1 MSELADGKLRLDR
14 PAPHVARL
22 TIDNPAKRN
31 ALDHAIL
38 DGIAA
43 TARELDDARCLL
55 LTAEGPV
62 FSAGYDIGG
71 LPRDEFAHKAE
82 SLVAHPFHAAIAALE
97 AFPYPA
103 VAALNGHAIGGGLE
117 LALTCDLRL
126 AATGAKLG
134 MPPARLGLVYSHTGL
149 RKFIDAIGVTRTR
162 ELFFTGRNVSTATAL
177 EWGMVN
183 EIVAP
188 EKLAERAVEFAAEI
202 AANAPLS
209 LTGNKRVIGGA
220 AGRGGPA
227 RPRGRGGAR
236 GAARGLLPQRGLL
249 RRSARVRR
257 EAGSG
262 MAGTVRAAPGGDRRA
277 RAARLPAAQ
286 AEGRLRDGVQLPP
299 EGFDFVT
306 WDPVLKQTP
315 NRGWRRWGTRKL
327 VDTTFLVLREFRD
340 ANPDAPR
347 ILVGDLSRP
356 RGGFFGARY
365 GGLGH
370 QTHQSGLDV
379 DIYYPRRDGLERAA
393 RRARPGRP
401 GARAGARRPLRAG
414 GRDEGLRRPERAPE
428 RPPWSRHAAR
438 LPRRSP
444 ARQALAAPREP
455 AGSGVGDPGESPRE
469 EPFSCRASPYC
480 C

>member
-1 MSELADGKLRLDR
+1 VSELADGKLRLDR

-22 TIDNPAKRN
+22 TIDNPEKRN

-38 DGIAA
+38 DGIAS

-71 LPRDEFAHKAE
+71 LPRDEFAHRAE

-149 RKFIDAIGVTRTR
+149 RKFIDAIGAPRTR

-188 EKLAERAVEFAAEI
+188 EKLAGRAVEFAAEI

-209 LTGNKRVIGGA
+209 LTGNKRVIGE
-220 AGRGGPA
+220 
-227 RPRGRGGAR
+227 
-236 GAARGLLPQRGLL
+236 LL
-249 RRSARVRR
+249 A
-257 EAGSG
+257 
-262 MAGTVRAAPGGDRRA
+262 
-277 RAARLPAAQ
+277 
-286 AEGRLRDGVQLPP
+286 AEGRLDP
-299 EGFDFVT
+299 EVEAE
-306 WDPVLKQTP
+306 
-315 NRGWRRWGTRKL
+315 L
-327 VDTTFLVLREFRD
+327 VALREACFRTD
-340 ANPDAPR
+340 DFYEGVRAFAEKRPPDFSPF
-347 ILVGDLSRP
+347 
-356 RGGFFGARY
+356 RGG
-365 GGLGH
+365 
-370 QTHQSGLDV
+370 
-379 DIYYPRRDGLERAA
+379 
-393 RRARPGRP
+393 
-401 GARAGARRPLRAG
+401 
-414 GRDEGLRRPERAPE
+414 
-428 RPPWSRHAAR
+428 
-438 LPRRSP
+438 
-444 ARQALAAPREP
+444 
-455 AGSGVGDPGESPRE
+455 
-469 EPFSCRASPYC
+469 ASA
-480 C
+480 

>member
-1 MSELADGKLRLDR
+1 VSELADGKLRLDR

-22 TIDNPAKRN
+22 TIDNPEKRN

-38 DGIAA
+38 DGIAS

-71 LPRDEFAHKAE
+71 LPRDEFAHRAE

-149 RKFIDAIGVTRTR
+149 RKFIDAIGAPRTR

-188 EKLAERAVEFAAEI
+188 EKLARRAVEFAAEI

-209 LTGNKRVIGGA
+209 LTGNKRVIGE
-220 AGRGGPA
+220 
-227 RPRGRGGAR
+227 
-236 GAARGLLPQRGLL
+236 LL
-249 RRSARVRR
+249 A
-257 EAGSG
+257 
-262 MAGTVRAAPGGDRRA
+262 
-277 RAARLPAAQ
+277 
-286 AEGRLRDGVQLPP
+286 AEGRLDP
-299 EGFDFVT
+299 EVEAE
-306 WDPVLKQTP
+306 
-315 NRGWRRWGTRKL
+315 L
-327 VDTTFLVLREFRD
+327 VALREACFRTED
-340 ANPDAPR
+340 FYEG
-347 ILVGDLSRP
+347 V
-356 RGGFFGARY
+356 
-365 GGLGH
+365 
-370 QTHQSGLDV
+370 
-379 DIYYPRRDGLERAA
+379 RAFA
-393 RRARPGRP
+393 
-401 GARAGARRPLRAG
+401 
-414 GRDEGLRRPERAPE
+414 EKRAPE
-428 RPPWSRHAAR
+428 WRGR
-438 LPRRSP
+438 
-444 ARQALAAPREP
+444 
-455 AGSGVGDPGESPRE
+455 
-469 EPFSCRASPYC
+469 
-480 C
+480 

>member
-1 MSELADGKLRLDR
+1 VSALADGKLRLDR

-22 TIDNPAKRN
+22 TIDNPEKRN

-38 DGIAA
+38 DGIAS

-71 LPRDEFAHKAE
+71 LPRDEFAHRAE

-149 RKFIDAIGVTRTR
+149 RKFIDAIGAPRTR

-188 EKLAERAVEFAAEI
+188 EKLAGRAVEFAAEI

-209 LTGNKRVIGGA
+209 LTGNKRVIGE
-220 AGRGGPA
+220 
-227 RPRGRGGAR
+227 
-236 GAARGLLPQRGLL
+236 LL
-249 RRSARVRR
+249 A
-257 EAGSG
+257 
-262 MAGTVRAAPGGDRRA
+262 
-277 RAARLPAAQ
+277 
-286 AEGRLRDGVQLPP
+286 AEGRLDP
-299 EGFDFVT
+299 EVEAE
-306 WDPVLKQTP
+306 
-315 NRGWRRWGTRKL
+315 L
-327 VDTTFLVLREFRD
+327 VALREACFRSED
-340 ANPDAPR
+340 FYEG
-347 ILVGDLSRP
+347 V
-356 RGGFFGARY
+356 
-365 GGLGH
+365 
-370 QTHQSGLDV
+370 
-379 DIYYPRRDGLERAA
+379 RAFA
-393 RRARPGRP
+393 
-401 GARAGARRPLRAG
+401 
-414 GRDEGLRRPERAPE
+414 EKRAPQWQG
-428 RPPWSRHAAR
+428 R
-438 LPRRSP
+438 
-444 ARQALAAPREP
+444 
-455 AGSGVGDPGESPRE
+455 
-469 EPFSCRASPYC
+469 
-480 C
+480 